1 MIDKWEWPYLYLRK
15 GKDRTNKINDM
26 QDTPMKLENTEF
38 AGYRVDYRMS
48 CHHDG
53 EREVYLARD
62 ADGGMAVL
70 TVFNLSAPRYSTD
83 SNDDD
88 ERDSGDRLDRI
99 AELRFIRRYAKENA
113 DMPGIPRLL
122 GSGIE
127 TRNANRYAWMAQEH
141 ITGMTLQDEFK
152 LRKTLTPKEAYTAMQ
167 NLMEVMVRIARH
179 THGGGH
185 YNICPSNLLLS
196 YDYTGNLKGSYLTG
210 LSNIGGICGG
220 SPQMDTDSMDWRFQA
235 PETRNGI
242 YGYRQ
247 DIYALGLLLM
257 MMLTGKPEPADMGL
271 EPDDEQGMRD
281 RLRTM
286 TSADYRKAMWRHAG
300 NLLPRVTESVLE
312 KATDQ
317 IPGNRFGSME
327 RFSEF
332 IRKIARKE
340 LAADGGKAACQ
351 RSAGEKALNDTARQE
366 LASVRTNQ
374 GKGGGF
380 EEVAGMAELKA
391 LFRRDFIRIVRNPEI
406 ARAYGI
412 KPSNATLLYGPQGCG
427 KTFIAE
433 HAARESGLKYKIIRP
448 SDLGSIYVHGTQQK
462 IAETFADAEKNGPM
476 ILIFDEFDAFVPKRD
491 GMMQEN
497 QAGEVNEMLVQL
509 NNCAE
514 RGVYCL
520 CTSNRPERIDPAV
533 LRKGR
538 IDRSIYVSL
547 PDFEAR
553 KQLFRLSLDN
563 RPVDSDIDYGSLAD
577 ITENY
582 TCSDIAY
589 IVDEVSR
596 RCFEETLD
604 KDLNEPLPISM
615 ANILEIAKTTSPSV
629 SEAQRKEFLR
639 LKDRMESRD
648 DSGHV
653 KVGFMH

>member
-1 MIDKWEWPYLYLRK
+1 
-15 GKDRTNKINDM
+15 
-26 QDTPMKLENTEF
+26 MKLENTEF
-38 AGYRVDYRMS
+38 AGYRMDYRMS

-62 ADGGMAVL
+62 ADGGMAVM
-70 TVFNLSAPRYSTD
+70 TVFNLSAPRYSTG
-83 SNDDD
+83 SNHED
-88 ERDSGDRLDRI
+88 ERDSADQLDRI
-99 AELRFIRRYAKENA
+99 AELRFIRRYAREDS

-127 TRNANRYAWMAQEH
+127 TRDGNRYAWMAQEH

-152 LRKTLTPKEAYTAMQ
+152 LRKTLTPREAYTAM
-167 NLMEVMVRIARH
+167 LDIMEVMIRIARH

-196 YDYTGNLKGSYLTG
+196 YAHTGDMKGAYLTG

-220 SPQMDTDSMDWRFQA
+220 EPPMDADSMDWRFQA

-247 DIYALGLLLM
+247 DIYALGLMLL
-257 MMLTGKPEPADMGL
+257 MMLTGKPEPADIGL

-281 RLRTM
+281 MLPTM
-286 TSADYRKAMWRHAG
+286 SGADYRQAMWRHADSH
-300 NLLPRVTESVLE
+300 LPKVTKSVLE
-312 KATDQ
+312 KATAE

-340 LAADGGKAACQ
+340 LDADSGKTVDQ
-351 RSAGEKALNDTARQE
+351 RSAGEKALNETARQE
-366 LASVRTNQ
+366 HSSVRTNP
-374 GKGGGF
+374 GNGGGF

-391 LFRRDFIRIVRNPEI
+391 LFRRDFIRIVRNPEV
-406 ARAYGI
+406 AKAYGI

-433 HAARESGLKYKIIRP
+433 HAARESGLKYKIVRP

-491 GMMQEN
+491 GTMHEN

-538 IDRSIYVSL
+538 IDRSVYVSL

-553 KQLFRLSLDN
+553 KELFRLSLDN
-563 RPVDSDIDYGSLAD
+563 RPVASDIDYESLAD

-589 IVDEVSR
+589 IVEEVSR

-604 KDLNEPLPISM
+604 KELKEPLPISM
-615 ANILEIAKTTSPSV
+615 ANILEVARTTNPSV
-629 SEAQRKEFLR
+629 SEAQRKEFLK

-648 DSGHV
+648 DNGHA
-653 KVGFMH
+653 KVGFLH